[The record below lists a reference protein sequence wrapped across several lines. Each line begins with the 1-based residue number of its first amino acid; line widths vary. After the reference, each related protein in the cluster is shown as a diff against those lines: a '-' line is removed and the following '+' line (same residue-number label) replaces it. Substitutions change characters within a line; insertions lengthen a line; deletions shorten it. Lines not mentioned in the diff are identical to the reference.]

1 MPSLKALREQYPGS
15 DVLNDYELSDLFAQ
29 KEGMSR
35 ERALYEF
42 GLPQRSQGLGGDTW
56 RDLKSGAQQLPGA
69 LAGLV
74 ELPVTMATG
83 ARPISNVT
91 TAIGKATGF
100 QPGRWSEENQA
111 SKTDEYQRQAAEYQK
126 VSDDPDAGVIDML
139 GTLVKNPRVALSA
152 ATQSLPGMLAGGVGG
167 AVIRGIGTRAA
178 VGLGEAAGGIGPT
191 RAAAGGYLERAFGER
206 AGSAVALGASE
217 GALTAGSQMQG
228 YDENLPNQQRNAF
241 AAGGAGL
248 LTGVIGAGITAGAR
262 RIGLETVES
271 KIMGRSRNFGVADET
286 ADLLNRGTRPDAPR
300 GTLARFAGS
309 AAVEVA
315 QEFPQSYQEQ
325 VFQNIGKGEEDIT
338 KGALGQGVL
347 GAVSAAGMGPAA
359 NLRNQDFAREN
370 YDKAYE
376 QRQQQFVDSGNQPPP
391 APQVPGNAAFEA
403 RRAQMRNDVIAAQAA
418 AVEQERIQK
427 IEAYVTLYSGPEF
440 QVPVELARK
449 QAEAIYAPPK
459 PGVAKVALSTEQQAQ
474 ADALTASMKANGAT
488 KAMIEESLRALGLST
503 KPVKEENLVV
513 AAAKPPTKKELRK
526 QELGNIATQLKAKL
540 DALLAD
546 EVITPKQHAEDIALA
561 DANKLGKVGLRIRGY
576 ETKRAADVKTAV
588 ATKATVLPK
597 TSEQILQDQANAAKT
612 AETQPDQTKPAS
624 DAAAVAA
631 DTSAATTA
639 AAPDD
644 LYNKAVKIVRT
655 TNRASPSLVQRQLNI
670 RFDEAI
676 ALIEEMER
684 NGVVSPADAGGSRTV
699 IETTPAAAT
708 APITETSNWYDKALN
723 REDSPKSYT
732 ISERIAGTT
741 EDGKKA
747 VLIIRR
753 NKSDGTTFDIR
764 MTTELGTIDLGGHG
778 SGKTPDHLRFLS
790 NVFTPDISAQP
801 GALTTGS
808 ATKSE
813 STTGTSGVYTGPPI
827 PTLGGMQNG
836 DVSEGLRT
844 GRNKDGKSKDVSG
857 GKTEGSSI
865 EASQAVSTAKGEVK
879 APDSDPPV
887 SKGKKGK
894 KDLQAWLTSELTP
907 DETAAVTAV
916 YGANKNKGSNE
927 EGSNEEVIKGSLRA
941 QASEM
946 GISHTEL
953 RNRAK
958 KGIAKIELAA
968 QKAGF
973 DLEAAKDVLGMQSQS
988 DILDTAG
995 TGLMANQY
1003 TGEGNPADASAA
1015 NDELDPEAGVFRE
1028 GDTVAEGDSN
1038 RKANAGTDVES
1049 QLDAAVTEGSLD
1061 GGNNDTKAG
1070 IPVDADGMPTN
1081 EEDLAFI
1088 LSTWNKDNPIISLPE
1103 RLVKPYVQLYL
1114 GVKAGDV
1121 NERQA
1126 KETYNDIL
1134 EQIKRNK
1141 GAAGSETVERGG
1153 VSQTLPSN
1161 ESKSSAVATTSRSAP
1176 KKVTAKTATVAAAW
1190 DAHATTETLPKWDTL
1205 TDSQR
1210 YHLESVVGDSV
1221 AESKAVVAVTNE
1233 LKKEAA
1239 APAQVSQGT
1248 TIEGEFT
1255 VLSDEQVAQAT
1266 NLLPNMAAAV
1276 DDALST
1282 EEKQQAADHYDTGE
1296 YNNKTRKDFLRDYA
1310 KWLASSGKMFHAL
1323 SDLFLKVFNKAVAGI
1338 MAVAIAVNIN
1348 LATPVPNAQASIPV
1362 NTFTIKQSVERPK
1375 ADFKGV
1381 EASRDV
1387 RLVADWQM
1395 RQKHNKSFIIGDK
1408 TGGLIYAFDS
1418 KGVLLAK
1425 APSLYGAAGKD
1436 KLTQGS
1442 INRTEAQK
1450 TKEDKITPAG
1460 VFAGKAEPNW
1470 YGKTGIA
1477 FDSTRDRV
1485 GPNATEYMTIGIHI
1499 VYLGTPSEN
1508 RQGRLDSASPL
1519 DNRISYGCINV
1530 PPSFINVIDAHFS
1543 ADSVVIVL
1551 PELQSA
1557 ESFFPMMDKGNTT
1570 STITYTTNPTSESA
1584 QNVSWG
1590 TDKLSGLP
1598 IGGRKGSRSA
1608 SAADRR
1614 NNPLSNGS
1622 RIIVDGVEREVDG
1635 VRDKTFGQEINYRLD
1650 DGALSPW
1657 VSASSVE
1664 RAGVGPDN
1672 LKFSISDL
1680 RKLPKVSDRGFAES
1694 VNALRR
1700 KDESPYIVQET
1711 KTSDDINKIAS
1722 EVLLDVLAFPERY
1735 AVQVKNLTADRYFL
1749 DETTGEK
1756 VDITDP
1762 NQHWRLS
1769 DLGRQLARMSP
1780 ESLKTA
1786 LQQEA
1791 EQTTK
1796 QRQEALQSLA
1806 TYLINNPEL
1815 YFRTEAARIV
1825 LLASKLSYIETKEG
1839 VQIVQLA
1846 NNNRHVM
1853 TVSGELAS
1861 RINEKLN
1868 DGLSIKEALK
1878 KAVEENTAAQ
1888 KKSNDRQGWVKY
1900 SQSEKY
1906 ENAADLSQAVCGTGW
1921 CTGNTT
1927 TAQGQLS
1934 KGDFWVYFDNGKP
1947 EIALRTEGGSL
1958 TAADP
1963 PRGTLPGQRLS
1974 PEYQEIADK
1983 FLKTTTEVKGGEA
1996 YLKARDA
2003 MKAFRVY
2010 KTTGD
2015 IAPLRE
2021 HLTYNIINNKI
2032 SHAKFVEP
2040 DELSGYGK
2048 PKEYSVDDPEYVGKP
2063 VPKRVPFSVNLYDT
2077 TTNLEFV
2084 GGNLMADLINFT
2096 SAPMLKGVGGD
2107 FEAASLINA
2116 PMLESVGGDLL
2127 VFKLTSAP
2135 MLKGVGGNFEAAN
2148 LTSAPML
2155 ETVEGDLYARNLT
2168 SVPMLKTV
2176 GSSLN
2181 ADSLPSAPMLENV
2194 EGPLYAGNL
2203 TSAPMLRVVEGRLS
2217 ADNLTSAPMLETVG
2231 GSLSANSLTSVPMLE
2246 TVDGDLYA
2254 NSLTSVPMLKTV
2266 GWDLQAGNLTSAPML
2281 ETVGGSLHAGSLTS
2295 APILKSVG
2303 SRLSGGTLR
2312 AGSLTSAPMLESV
2325 GSGLYAENL
2334 TSAPMLKTVGRSLY
2348 VENLTSAPML
2358 ETVGENLNA
2367 GNLTSAP
2374 MLRVVEG
2381 DLTARNLTSA
2391 PMLENVEGDLRAP
2404 NLTNAPMLE
2413 SAGRGLSRN
2422 KFSKNA
2428 GGDPSNAKLIRD
2440 ALKGFFFSGARFDRL
2455 VTVVNTVDELPED
2468 IKKSV
2473 GVDSTTQAI
2482 TQVKNGKTHVY
2493 MITGNIK
2500 SGEELAV
2507 FLHEVGVHVG
2517 MKNLIGA
2524 ANFNK
2529 LVAQV
2534 KQWAKN
2540 KTGQQ
2545 AELAQKA
2552 LARVEAANTKDVDK
2566 DEELLAYFVEE
2577 AVNAGVDPTALHLI
2591 SGPMRQWFSTL
2602 WASVKSALRKI
2613 GFDRFDKLTALDVV
2627 NLAYGAARM
2636 ELQGNYHGTAANF
2649 RNFLVKFV
2657 GTGEGAQAFGWG
2669 STYIAQSKDLGQ
2681 EYQRKVVFEKAISN
2695 VTKVLNKL
2703 TGQALSAPIIDP
2715 VTSEEMHPAGT
2726 VITADLR
2733 HLFEIGFSNIDNVAK
2748 SIVIGSI
2755 DYIEVGG
2762 KRILVNSAM
2771 PEGALMRVDTATQD
2785 EELLNLDEA
2794 VPKNQLKQIMDGLL
2808 ERFKGT
2814 RTEAYVRQL
2823 AESLDIETTPITGAG
2838 IYRAIMV
2845 LFGAKPGPKL
2855 GNTKYA
2861 KPTSEFLDSIGIK
2874 GNIFLDRDSRD
2885 KARPRTVD
2893 IKVLAALVENA
2904 PTYMLNGKRVT
2915 ISRGGF
2921 ATVKASGLFVRVI
2934 GQDAFGRSN
2943 DEQTVH
2949 IDELTTLDGEELLTK
2964 QQALDAIFEIKN
2976 YKNPNPTSN
2985 VVIFNEKTVQ
2995 RIATQIGNSPDSIKF
3010 SKSVREQ
3017 ASRIAGSAGE
3027 KIVDDTTYTLK
3038 NMASGLMYLH
3048 DLVSEFEGRIES
3060 VRPWYKAMQDSFAT
3074 RKIIEQQAEKI
3085 ADAANNL
3092 KNGTGAVNDFLG
3104 KSTYE
3109 QKWGYDHKGQKADP
3123 VMAAA
3128 FNRLTKPEQDIVKQ
3142 VFDHNELMLARKQAV
3157 LKKLGLE
3164 KVLNTGGSKLSGPY
3178 APLKRFGGFVGQLKS
3193 KELAEAEAAQQ
3204 PDKKKIAELR
3214 SNPNHHVLSFFDT
3227 IGQAKQFAQANEGK
3241 WVWTDAYPKMERP
3254 DAGTKMNYAVLQRVL
3269 SAVKMSDS
3277 DVIPAEAKAA
3287 MTKMVQDLYFQT
3299 LDEHNA
3305 RTSGLRRMNIAGFDQ
3320 DMIRSFLHHARAEA
3334 GFIANMEHGGDINDN
3349 FTRMARET
3357 ADKSTGKRVSAE
3369 EFNTLAK
3376 HYASNM
3382 QTEETPIQDGITT
3395 MTSAWQLATSP
3406 GYHLTNAT
3414 QAIMSTL
3421 PRLAAD
3427 FNNYTGAW
3435 TALTNGYKLL
3445 KYTGVWG
3452 TVKINNVKD
3461 KGLRDTLQRIAD
3473 LNLLDIGMTE
3483 DLGTFD
3489 AIKTGYSTVDKASSK
3504 ARAALQLLRKVSR
3517 SVEVANRVASASA
3530 GYTMARAAGKSEQ
3543 AAQDYAIDLVRS
3555 TQSDM
3560 SRNNA
3565 PLLLKR
3571 LPKPMVQYRKYQFTM
3586 AALYANAFRQAFL
3599 SSDSTTRA
3607 IGRRMLKYKLFH
3619 TSVAAGVL
3627 GWPMMNIAAIVF
3639 AMLAGG
3645 DDEPADLERTL
3656 REAIGDEDLANL
3668 ILHGPG
3674 AALGLDMSAKLGDDK
3689 VFSIMPY
3696 TDFDVSSAS
3705 GLAKTV
3711 AGAVGPAFGQLG
3723 KFADGFGAMSRGD
3736 YIKGIEKFMP
3746 KGAESVMK
3754 AFRIANEGYTLKNG
3768 DVMFTPDDISGL
3780 SLAMDA
3786 LGMPSTELKRM
3797 DWLRSQQ
3804 YEIKRFYTDR
3814 TKEIQRDYYVA
3825 SKEGDTDKMSDL
3837 REDWS
3842 NLQEGKDNLRQ
3853 YFGDRH
3859 DELKRQ
3865 PLANLLKYP
3874 ATAAKRERKLQL
3886 GAGAGQ

>member
-1 MPSLKALREQYPGS
+1 MLSLKALREQYPGS

-56 RDLKSGAQQLPGA
+56 RDLKSGVQQLPGA

-83 ARPISNVT
+83 ARPISNAA
-91 TAIGKATGF
+91 TAIGRATGF
-100 QPGRWSEENQA
+100 QPGKWSEENQA
-111 SKTDEYQRQAAEYQK
+111 SKTDEYQRQAAEYQR
-126 VSDDPDAGVIDML
+126 VSDDPDTGVIDML

-191 RAAAGGYLERAFGER
+191 RAAGVGGGYLERALGER

-248 LTGVIGAGITAGAR
+248 LTGVIGAGVTAGAR

-271 KIMGRSRNFGVADET
+271 KIMGRSSNFGVADET
-286 ADLLNRGTRPDAPR
+286 TDLLNRGTRPNAPR
-300 GTLARFAGS
+300 GTSARFAGS

-347 GAVSAAGMGPAA
+347 GAVSAAGMGPVA

-370 YDKAYE
+370 YDRAYE

-403 RRAQMRNDVIAAQAA
+403 RRVQMRNDVIAAQAA

-427 IEAYVTLYSGPEF
+427 IEAYVTLHSGPEF
-440 QVPVELARK
+440 QVPVDLARK

-459 PGVAKVALSTEQQAQ
+459 PGVVKVALSAEQQTQ
-474 ADALTASMKANGAT
+474 ADALTTSMKASGAT
-488 KAMIEESLRALGLST
+488 KAMIEESLSALGLST
-503 KPVKEENLVV
+503 KPVKEEKPAAVA
-513 AAAKPPTKKELRK
+513 AAAKPPTKKELKK
-526 QELGNIATQLKAKL
+526 QERGNIATQLKAKL

-576 ETKRAADVKTAV
+576 ETKRAADVKTAA
-588 ATKATVLPK
+588 ATQAIVLPK
-597 TSEQILQDQANAAKT
+597 TPEQTLQDEANATKA
-612 AETQPDQTKPAS
+612 AETQQTQTS
-624 DAAAVAA
+624 AAPTTAVAA
-631 DTSAATTA
+631 NPPTPAPAAAAAAPITKKTLTTEIASNWYDEALNRKDLPKSPLIAEKIAGTDPESGEKAVLVIRRNKSDGTTFDIRRKTELGTIDLGGHGSGNTSDHLRLLSNVFTPDTPAPAAAPAATTG
-639 AAPDD
+639 
-644 LYNKAVKIVRT
+644 LYDKAVQVVRT
-655 TNRASPSLVQRQLNI
+655 ADRASTSLVERQLKI
-670 RFDEAI
+670 SFDEAATFI
-676 ALIEEMER
+676 KQMER

-699 IETTPAAAT
+699 IKTTPAAAAKVPAANST
-708 APITETSNWYDKALN
+708 LRDIAAQQREMETRLAELETEEGALITPAAPTTTPGELTRDHINGIMGGL
-723 REDSPKSYT
+723 
-732 ISERIAGTT
+732 AGVDLDTRGLYADYL
-741 EDGKKA
+741 EVKLAKK
-747 VLIIRR
+747 
-753 NKSDGTTFDIR
+753 
-764 MTTELGTIDLGGHG
+764 
-778 SGKTPDHLRFLS
+778 
-790 NVFTPDISAQP
+790 
-801 GALTTGS
+801 GALTWRDVPQEMSDAMDTTAFGYLKS
-808 ATKSE
+808 ALSVNPSAALDIIRGTKSPATPAAKVPAAE
-813 STTGTSGVYTGPPI
+813 SEPTTGTAGVYTGPAI

-836 DVSEGLRT
+836 DISKGLRT

-857 GKTEGSSI
+857 GKTEGSST
-865 EASQAVSTAKGEVK
+865 EAAPAVSSAKSEVK

-887 SKGKKGK
+887 STGKKGK

-907 DETAAVTAV
+907 DEIAAVTAV
-916 YGANKNKGSNE
+916 YGANKDKGSNE
-927 EGSNEEVIKGSLRA
+927 EDSNKEGSNEEDSNEEGSDEEVIKGSLRA
-941 QASEM
+941 QAAEM

-995 TGLMANQY
+995 TGLMADQY
-1003 TGEGNPADASAA
+1003 TGEGNPTDATSAG
-1015 NDELDPEAGVFRE
+1015 DEFDPAAGGSRDE
-1028 GDTVAEGDSN
+1028 ITATKEDSI
-1038 RKANAGTDVES
+1038 RKTNAGTDIES
-1049 QLDAAVTEGSLD
+1049 QLDAAVIEGSLE
-1061 GGNNDTKAG
+1061 GGSTDTKAG
-1070 IPVDADGMPTN
+1070 IPVDGNGMPTN

-1088 LSTWNKDNPIISLPE
+1088 LDTWNKDNPTISLPE

-1121 NERQA
+1121 KTRQM
-1126 KETYNDIL
+1126 KELYNDIL
-1134 EQIKRNK
+1134 EQIKENK
-1141 GAAGSETVERGG
+1141 GATGSETVKYGG
-1153 VSQTLPSN
+1153 GPQTLPSN
-1161 ESKSSAVATTSRSAP
+1161 ESKSSAVATTSRRAP
-1176 KKVTAKTATVAAAW
+1176 RKVTAKTATVAAAW
-1190 DAHATTETLPKWDTL
+1190 DAYATTETLPKWDTL
-1205 TDSQR
+1205 TNSQR

-1276 DDALST
+1276 DEALST

-1323 SDLFLKVFNKAVAGI
+1323 SDLFFKVFNKAVAGI

-1348 LATPVPNAQASIPV
+1348 FATPVPNARASIPV
-1362 NTFTIKQSVERPK
+1362 NKFTIKQSVERPK

-1381 EASRDV
+1381 EASRDI
-1387 RLVADWQM
+1387 RLVADWQV
-1395 RQKHNKSFIIGDK
+1395 RQGHGKSFVMQDK
-1408 TGGLIYAFDS
+1408 INGLIYAFDG

-1425 APSLYGAAGKD
+1425 APSLYGASGKD
-1436 KLTQGS
+1436 LLSEESASKT
-1442 INRTEAQK
+1442 IAQM
-1450 TKEDKITPAG
+1450 TTADKVTPAG
-1460 VFAGKAEPNW
+1460 VFNAKGVNSSYGFTVDFAE
-1470 YGKTGIA
+1470 YKTGAIA
-1477 FDSTRDRV
+1477 
-1485 GPNATEYMTIGIHI
+1485 IHI

-1508 RQGRLDSASPL
+1508 RQGRLDSKSPL

-1530 PPSFINVIDAHFS
+1530 PAGFMSVMKAHFS
-1543 ADSVVIVL
+1543 KDSVVIVL
-1551 PELQSA
+1551 PETQSA
-1557 ESFFPMMDKGNTT
+1557 ESFFPMMDKGDTT
-1570 STITYTTNPTSESA
+1570 TTETYTTNPTSESA

-1598 IGGRKGSRSA
+1598 TGSRKGSRSA
-1608 SAADRR
+1608 SSTQRR
-1614 NNPLSNGS
+1614 NEAAPLSNGS
-1622 RIIVDGVEREVDG
+1622 RIIVDGVERKVVG
-1635 VRDKTFGQEINYRLD
+1635 VRDKVFGQEITYRLD
-1650 DGALSPW
+1650 DGAESPW
-1657 VSASSVE
+1657 VPSSSVE
-1664 RAGVGPDN
+1664 RAGAGPN
-1672 LKFSISDL
+1672 SVKFSISDL
-1680 RKLPKVSDRGFAES
+1680 RKLPKIGDKGFAES

-1700 KDESPYIVQET
+1700 DDGSPYIVQET

-1722 EVLLDVLAFPERY
+1722 EVLIDVIAFPERY

-1756 VDITDP
+1756 VDITNP
-1762 NQHWRLS
+1762 AEHWRLS
-1769 DLGRQLARMSP
+1769 DLGRQLARMNP
-1780 ESLKTA
+1780 EALKTA

-1791 EQTTK
+1791 EQITV
-1796 QRQEALQSLA
+1796 QRQTALQDLA
-1806 TYLINNPEL
+1806 KYLLGNPE
-1815 YFRTEAARIV
+1815 YYYQTEAARIV
-1825 LLASKLSYIETKEG
+1825 LLASKLSYVETQDG

-1868 DGLSIKEALK
+1868 AGLSIKEALK

-1888 KKSNDRQGWVKY
+1888 KKSSDKQGWVKY
-1900 SQSEKY
+1900 PQSEKY
-1906 ENAADLSQAVCGTGW
+1906 EDAADLSQAVCGTGW
-1921 CTGNTT
+1921 CTGTT
-1927 TAQGQLS
+1927 STAQGQLS

-1947 EIALRTEGGSL
+1947 EIALRTEDGSL

-1963 PRGTLPGQRLS
+1963 PRGTLSGQRLS
-1974 PEYQEIADK
+1974 PEYQEIADE
-1983 FLKTTTEVKGGEA
+1983 FLKTTDEVKGGEA

-2003 MKAFRVY
+2003 MKAFRAY

-2015 IAPLRE
+2015 VAPLRE
-2021 HLTYNIINNKI
+2021 YLTYNIINNKI
-2032 SHAKFVEP
+2032 SAAKFVEP

-2048 PKEYSVDDPEYVGKP
+2048 PAEYSVDDPEYVGKP
-2063 VPKRVPFSVNLYDT
+2063 VPKRVPFSVNLYDK

-2084 GGNLMADLINFT
+2084 GGNLRGDVINFT
-2096 SAPMLKGVGGD
+2096 SAPMLKSVGGGLYAD
-2107 FEAASLINA
+2107 SLARA
-2116 PMLESVGGDLL
+2116 PMLESVGG
-2127 VFKLTSAP
+2127 KL
-2135 MLKGVGGNFEAAN
+2135 EAF
-2148 LTSAPML
+2148 
-2155 ETVEGDLYARNLT
+2155 
-2168 SVPMLKTV
+2168 
-2176 GSSLN
+2176 
-2181 ADSLPSAPMLENV
+2181 
-2194 EGPLYAGNL
+2194 
-2203 TSAPMLRVVEGRLS
+2203 
-2217 ADNLTSAPMLETVG
+2217 NLTSAPMLETVG
-2231 GSLSANSLTSVPMLE
+2231 DSAGLNSLTNAPMLKTVGGQLYVDELTSAPMLE
-2246 TVDGDLYA
+2246 SVGGNLYADKLTSAPMLKSVDGDLYA
-2254 NSLTSVPMLKTV
+2254 DSLTSAPMLEIVSHSVYANSLTSAPMLETVGSWLSGGTLQADSLTSAPVLKTVSGGLYVNELTSAPMLESVGKNLSAEKLTSAPMLKSVSGGLSADSLTSAPMLKTV
-2266 GWDLQAGNLTSAPML
+2266 GGGLSADSLTSAPML
-2281 ETVGGSLHAGSLTS
+2281 ETVGGDLS
-2295 APILKSVG
+2295 AEK
-2303 SRLSGGTLR
+2303 
-2312 AGSLTSAPMLESV
+2312 
-2325 GSGLYAENL
+2325 L
-2334 TSAPMLKTVGRSLY
+2334 TSAPMLKIVNMRFAPRPSMRSPS
-2348 VENLTSAPML
+2348 TPKGS
-2358 ETVGENLNA
+2358 
-2367 GNLTSAP
+2367 
-2374 MLRVVEG
+2374 
-2381 DLTARNLTSA
+2381 
-2391 PMLENVEGDLRAP
+2391 
-2404 NLTNAPMLE
+2404 
-2413 SAGRGLSRN
+2413 
-2422 KFSKNA
+2422 
-2428 GGDPSNAKLIRD
+2428 GGSPSNAKLIRN

-2455 VTVVNTVDELPED
+2455 VTVVNTVDELPND

-2473 GVDSTTQAI
+2473 GNGGTTQAI
-2482 TQVKNGKTHVY
+2482 TQVKNGKVHVY
-2493 MITGNIK
+2493 MITGNIR

-2517 MKNLIGA
+2517 MKNLIGE

-2534 KQWAKN
+2534 KKWAKN
-2540 KTGQQ
+2540 GTGQQ

-2552 LARVEAANTKDVDK
+2552 LTRVETANTKDIDK

-2591 SGPMRQWFSTL
+2591 SGPMRQWFNTL

-2627 NLAYGAARM
+2627 NLAYGAARL
-2636 ELQGNYHGTAANF
+2636 ELEGDWHGTAANF
-2649 RNFLVKFV
+2649 RNFRHRFI
-2657 GTGEGAQAFGWG
+2657 GTGEGAQAYGYG
-2669 STYIAQSKDLGQ
+2669 GYIAEQK
-2681 EYQRKVVFEKAISN
+2681 KVGKNYRDTDVFNKTVAN
-2695 VTKVLNKL
+2695 VKKVLNEL
-2703 TGQALSAPIIDP
+2703 TGQALSAPIYDP
-2715 VTSEEMHPAGT
+2715 VTGDELHPAGMVLT
-2726 VITADLR
+2726 VANINDMAK
-2733 HLFEIGFSNIDNVAK
+2733 EIVLSAL
-2748 SIVIGSI
+2748 
-2755 DYIEVGG
+2755 DYLEVGG

-2771 PEGALMRVDTATQD
+2771 PDGALMRVDTAIQD
-2785 EELLNLDEA
+2785 EEFLNLDEA
-2794 VPKNQLKQIMDGLL
+2794 VPKGQLKQIMNGLL

-2814 RTEAYVRQL
+2814 SKESLVRQL
-2823 AESLDIETTPITGAG
+2823 SAGTLGLDGKQITGAG
-2838 IYRAIMV
+2838 IYRSIMR
-2845 LFGAKPGPKL
+2845 LFGAPSGSQIKDAE
-2855 GNTKYA
+2855 YA
-2861 KPTSEFLDSIGIK
+2861 KPTAEFLDSIGIK

-2885 KARPRTVD
+2885 KT
-2893 IKVLAALVENA
+2893 
-2904 PTYMLNGKRVT
+2904 
-2915 ISRGGF
+2915 
-2921 ATVKASGLFVRVI
+2921 
-2934 GQDAFGRSN
+2934 
-2943 DEQTVH
+2943 
-2949 IDELTTLDGEELLTK
+2949 
-2964 QQALDAIFEIKN
+2964 
-2976 YKNPNPTSN
+2976 NPNPNLTRN
-2985 VVIFNEKTVQ
+2985 KVAFNEKDMQ
-2995 RIATQIGNSPDSIKF
+2995 RVTTYVGGRSDSIKF

-3017 ASRIAGSAGE
+3017 ASRIAGSTGE
-3027 KIVDDTTYTLK
+3027 QVVDNTTYTLK
-3038 NMASGLMYLH
+3038 NMASSLMYLH
-3048 DLVSEFEGRIES
+3048 DLVSEFEGRIKS

-3092 KNGTGAVNDFLG
+3092 KNGTGAVNDFIG

-3123 VMAAA
+3123 IMAAA

-3142 VFDHNELMLARKQAV
+3142 VFDHGELMLARKQAI
-3157 LKKLGLE
+3157 LTKLGLE
-3164 KVLNTGGSKLSGPY
+3164 KILSTGGSKLSGPY
-3178 APLKRFGGFVGQLKS
+3178 APLKRFGDFVGQLKS
-3193 KELAEAEAAQQ
+3193 AELAAAEAEQQ
-3204 PDKKKIAELR
+3204 PNKKKIAELR
-3214 SNPNHHVLSFFDT
+3214 SNPNHHVLTFFDT

-3241 WVWTDAYPKMERP
+3241 WAWTDAYPKIERA
-3254 DAGTKMNYAVLQRVL
+3254 DAGTKMNYAVLERVL

-3277 DVIPAEAKAA
+3277 DAIPPEAKAA

-3305 RTSGLRRMNIAGFDQ
+3305 RTSGLRRMNIAGFDK

-3357 ADKSTGKRVSAE
+3357 VDKSTGKRVSAE

-3414 QAIMSTL
+3414 QAIMATL

-3427 FNNYTGAW
+3427 FNNYAGAW
-3435 TALTNGYKLL
+3435 VALTNGYKLL
-3445 KYTGVWG
+3445 KYTGIWG

-3586 AALYANAFRQAFL
+3586 AALYVNAFRQAFL

-3607 IGRRMLKYKLFH
+3607 IGRRMLAYKLFH
-3619 TSVAAGVL
+3619 TSMAAGVL
-3627 GWPMMNIAAIVF
+3627 GWPMMNLAAIAF

-3645 DDEPADLERTL
+3645 DDEPVDMERTL

-3674 AALGLDMSAKLGDDK
+3674 AALGLDMSAKLGDNK
-3689 VFSIMPY
+3689 VFSILPY
-3696 TDFDVSSAS
+3696 TDFDISSAS
-3705 GLAKTV
+3705 GLAKTA

-3723 KFADGFGAMSRGD
+3723 KFADGIGAMSRGD
-3736 YIKGIEKFMP
+3736 YAKGIEKFMP

-3768 DVMFTPDDISGL
+3768 DVMFTPDDINGVA
-3780 SLAMDA
+3780 LAMDA

-3797 DWLRSQQ
+3797 DWLRNQQ
-3804 YEIKRFYTDR
+3804 YVIKRFYTDR
-3814 TKEIQRDYYVA
+3814 TKEIEHEYYVA

-3842 NLQEGKDNLRQ
+3842 NLQEGKDHLRQ

-3865 PLANLLKYP
+3865 PLSNLLKYP

>member
-1 MPSLKALREQYPGS
+1 MPSILEIRKQFPTLAGKSDREL
-15 DVLNDYELSDLFAQ
+15 VNIWA
-29 KEGMSR
+29 EG
-35 ERALYEF
+35 EGVGVDTAAYQL
-42 GLPQRSQGLGGDTW
+42 GVKLPEQSKGLGGDTW
-56 RDLKSGAQQLPGA
+56 RDLKSGVQQLPGA

-83 ARPISNVT
+83 ARPISNAA
-91 TAIGKATGF
+91 TAIGRATGF
-100 QPGRWSEENQA
+100 QPGKWSEENQA
-111 SKTDEYQRQAAEYQK
+111 SKTDEYQRQAAEYQR

-191 RAAAGGYLERAFGER
+191 RAAGVGGGYLERALGER

-271 KIMGRSRNFGVADET
+271 KIMGRSSNFGVADET
-286 ADLLNRGTRPDAPR
+286 ADLLNRGTRPNAPR
-300 GTLARFAGS
+300 GTSARLAGS

-403 RRAQMRNDVIAAQAA
+403 RRVQMRNDVIAAQAA
-418 AVEQERIQK
+418 AVEQERVKQ
-427 IEAYVTLYSGPEF
+427 IEDYVTLYSGPEF
-440 QVPVELARK
+440 QVPVDLARK

-459 PGVAKVALSTEQQAQ
+459 PGVVKVALSAAQQAQ
-474 ADALTASMKANGAT
+474 ADALAASMKARNAT
-488 KAMIEESLRALGLST
+488 KAMIEESLDALGLST
-503 KPVKEENLVV
+503 KPKPAAVA
-513 AAAKPPTKKELRK
+513 AAAKPPTKKELKK
-526 QELGNIATQLKAKL
+526 QERGNIATQLKAKL

-576 ETKRAADVKTAV
+576 ETKRAADVKTAA
-588 ATKATVLPK
+588 ATQATVLPK
-597 TSEQILQDQANAAKT
+597 TPEQTLQDEANATKA
-612 AETQPDQTKPAS
+612 AETQQTQ
-624 DAAAVAA
+624 
-631 DTSAATTA
+631 TSAAPPTTVAANPPAPAPAATA
-639 AAPDD
+639 A
-644 LYNKAVKIVRT
+644 
-655 TNRASPSLVQRQLNI
+655 
-670 RFDEAI
+670 
-676 ALIEEMER
+676 
-684 NGVVSPADAGGSRTV
+684 
-699 IETTPAAAT
+699 
-708 APITETSNWYDKALN
+708 APITETAAPAAPIT
-723 REDSPKSYT
+723 EAAAPAAPIVAPVAETPKVTASDVARAKGY
-732 ISERIAGTT
+732 SQT
-741 EDGKKA
+741 EDGFKFSGQNIRLYSDNISLASNAEYDSGISIVFRGTPSRSNERGTEFIDKLKIPA
-747 VLIIRR
+747 EFKDVLRR
-753 NKSDGTTFDIR
+753 YAKGQISK
-764 MTTELGTIDLGGHG
+764 TEAKQEIDTAMAKLAA
-778 SGKTPDHLRFLS
+778 S
-790 NVFTPDISAQP
+790 SAAAQTAQAAAAKVP
-801 GALTTGS
+801 A
-808 ATKSE
+808 AESE
-813 STTGTSGVYTGPPI
+813 PSTGTAGVYTGPAI

-857 GKTEGSSI
+857 GKTEGSST
-865 EASQAVSTAKGEVK
+865 EAAPAVSSAKSEVK

-907 DETAAVTAV
+907 DEIAAVTAV

-927 EGSNEEVIKGSLRA
+927 EDSNEEDSNEEGSDEEVIKGSLRA
-941 QASEM
+941 QAAEM

-1003 TGEGNPADASAA
+1003 TGEGNPADATAA
-1015 NDELDPEAGVFRE
+1015 SDEFDPEAGVSRE
-1028 GDTVAEGDSN
+1028 EITATKEDST
-1038 RKANAGTDVES
+1038 RKTNAGTDVES
-1049 QLDAAVTEGSLD
+1049 QLDAAVIEGSLE

-1070 IPVDADGMPTN
+1070 IPVDGNGMPTN

-1088 LSTWNKDNPIISLPE
+1088 LDTWNKDNSTALPE

-1126 KETYNDIL
+1126 RETYNDIL
-1134 EQIKRNK
+1134 GQIEGNK
-1141 GAAGSETVERGG
+1141 GATGSKTVERGG

-1161 ESKSSAVATTSRSAP
+1161 ESKSSAVATTSRRAP

-1190 DAHATTETLPKWDTL
+1190 DAYATTETLPKWDTL
-1205 TDSQR
+1205 TDSQQ

-1276 DDALST
+1276 DEALST

-1323 SDLFLKVFNKAVAGI
+1323 SDLFFKVFNKAVAGI

-1348 LATPVPNAQASIPV
+1348 FATPVPNAQASIPV
-1362 NTFTIKQSVERPK
+1362 NKFTIKQSVERPK

-1381 EASRDV
+1381 EASRDI
-1387 RLVADWQM
+1387 RLVAEWQV
-1395 RQKHNKSFIIGDK
+1395 RQGHGKSFVMLDK
-1408 TGGLIYAFDS
+1408 INGLIYAFDG

-1425 APSLYGAAGKD
+1425 APSLYGASGKD
-1436 KLTQGS
+1436 LLS
-1442 INRTEAQK
+1442 EESASK
-1450 TKEDKITPAG
+1450 TMDQMTTADKVTPAG
-1460 VFAGKAEPNW
+1460 VFGAKGVNNSSYGFTVNFAE
-1470 YGKTGIA
+1470 YKTGAIA
-1477 FDSTRDRV
+1477 
-1485 GPNATEYMTIGIHI
+1485 IHI

-1508 RQGRLDSASPL
+1508 RQYRLDSKSPL

-1530 PPSFINVIDAHFS
+1530 PAEFMSVMKAHFS
-1543 ADSVVIVL
+1543 KDSVVIVL

-1557 ESFFPMMDKGNTT
+1557 ESFFPMMDKGDTT
-1570 STITYTTNPTSESA
+1570 TTETYTTNPTSESA

-1598 IGGRKGSRSA
+1598 IGSRRGSRSA
-1608 SAADRR
+1608 SSTQRR
-1614 NNPLSNGS
+1614 NEAAPLSNNS
-1622 RIIVDGVEREVDG
+1622 RIIVDGVERKVVG
-1635 VRDKTFGQEINYRLD
+1635 VRDKVFGQEITYRLD
-1650 DGALSPW
+1650 DGAESPW
-1657 VSASSVE
+1657 VPSSSVE
-1664 RAGVGPDN
+1664 RAGAGPN
-1672 LKFSISDL
+1672 SVKFSISDL
-1680 RKLPKVSDRGFAES
+1680 RKLPKIGDKGFAES

-1700 KDESPYIVQET
+1700 DDGSPYIVQET

-1722 EVLLDVLAFPERY
+1722 EVLVDVIAFPERY

-1756 VDITDP
+1756 VDITNP
-1762 NQHWRLS
+1762 AEHWRLS
-1769 DLGRQLARMSP
+1769 DLGRQLARMNP
-1780 ESLKTA
+1780 EALKTA

-1791 EQTTK
+1791 EQTTV
-1796 QRQEALQSLA
+1796 QRQTALQDLA
-1806 TYLINNPEL
+1806 KYLLGNPE
-1815 YFRTEAARIV
+1815 YYYQTEAARIV
-1825 LLASKLSYIETKEG
+1825 LLASKLSYVETQDG

-1868 DGLSIKEALK
+1868 AGLSIKEALK

-1888 KKSNDRQGWVKY
+1888 KKSSDKQGWVKY
-1900 SQSEKY
+1900 PQSEKY
-1906 ENAADLSQAVCGTGW
+1906 EDAADLSQAVCGTGW
-1921 CTGNTT
+1921 CTGTT
-1927 TAQGQLS
+1927 STAQGQLS

-1947 EIALRTEGGSL
+1947 EIALRTEDGSL

-1963 PRGTLPGQRLS
+1963 PRGTLSGQRLS
-1974 PEYQEIADK
+1974 PEYQEIADE
-1983 FLKTTTEVKGGEA
+1983 FLKTTDEVKGGEA

-2015 IAPLRE
+2015 VAPLRE
-2021 HLTYNIINNKI
+2021 YLTYNIINNKI
-2032 SHAKFVEP
+2032 SAVKFVEP

-2048 PKEYSVDDPEYVGKP
+2048 PAEYSVDDPEYVGKP
-2063 VPKRVPFSVNLYDT
+2063 VPKRVSFSVNLYDK

-2084 GGNLMADLINFT
+2084 GGDLRVDTIDFASAPMLETVGGSLSGYSLT
-2096 SAPMLKGVGGD
+2096 SAPMLKSVGMGLTAD
-2107 FEAASLINA
+2107 NLTSA
-2116 PMLESVGGDLL
+2116 PMLESVGGSASLSG
-2127 VFKLTSAP
+2127 LTSAP
-2135 MLKGVGGNFEAAN
+2135 MLKTVGGQLYVDE

-2155 ETVEGDLYARNLT
+2155 ESVGGRLSAENLT
-2168 SVPMLKTV
+2168 SAPVLKTV
-2176 GSSLN
+2176 GGVLHAIELN
-2181 ADSLPSAPMLENV
+2181 SAPMLETVGGSLNST
-2194 EGPLYAGNL
+2194 E
-2203 TSAPMLRVVEGRLS
+2203 
-2217 ADNLTSAPMLETVG
+2217 LTSAPMLETVG
-2231 GSLSANSLTSVPMLE
+2231 GSLRANRLNSAPMLETVGGNLLSGNLTSAPMLKIVGGALSAEKLTSVPMLE
-2246 TVDGDLYA
+2246 
-2254 NSLTSVPMLKTV
+2254 SVGGNLE
-2266 GWDLQAGNLTSAPML
+2266 AFNLTSAPML
-2281 ETVGGSLHAGSLTS
+2281 ETVG
-2295 APILKSVG
+2295 
-2303 SRLSGGTLR
+2303 SRLSGGTLQ
-2312 AGSLTSAPMLESV
+2312 AVNLTSAPMLKSVGGGLYVDKLTSAPMLESVGKNLSAEKLTSAPMLKSVGGGLSADSLTSAPMLESV
-2325 GSGLYAENL
+2325 GSLHRLAEWQKGFGSSLSADSL
-2334 TSAPMLKTVGRSLY
+2334 TSAPMLKSVNGIPYVGRL
-2348 VENLTSAPML
+2348 SAPRPSMRSPS
-2358 ETVGENLNA
+2358 TPKG
-2367 GNLTSAP
+2367 S
-2374 MLRVVEG
+2374 
-2381 DLTARNLTSA
+2381 
-2391 PMLENVEGDLRAP
+2391 
-2404 NLTNAPMLE
+2404 
-2413 SAGRGLSRN
+2413 
-2422 KFSKNA
+2422 
-2428 GGDPSNAKLIRD
+2428 GGSPSNAKLIRN

-2455 VTVVNTVDELPED
+2455 VTVVNTVDELPND

-2473 GVDSTTQAI
+2473 GNGGTTQAI
-2482 TQVKNGKTHVY
+2482 TQVKNGKVHVY

-2517 MKNLIGA
+2517 MKNLIGE

-2534 KQWAKN
+2534 KKWAKN
-2540 KTGQQ
+2540 GTGQQ

-2552 LARVEAANTKDVDK
+2552 LTRVEAANTKDTDK

-2591 SGPMRQWFSTL
+2591 SGPMRQWFNTL

-2627 NLAYGAARM
+2627 NLAYGAARL
-2636 ELQGNYHGTAANF
+2636 ELEGDWHGTAANF
-2649 RNFLVKFV
+2649 RNFRHRFI
-2657 GTGEGAQAFGWG
+2657 GTGEGAQAYGYG
-2669 STYIAQSKDLGQ
+2669 GYIAEQK
-2681 EYQRKVVFEKAISN
+2681 KVGENYRNTDVFNKTVAN
-2695 VTKVLNKL
+2695 VKKVLNEL
-2703 TGQALSAPIIDP
+2703 TGQALSAPIDNP
-2715 VTSEEMHPAGT
+2715 VTGDEMYPVGMVLT
-2726 VITADLR
+2726 VANINDMAK
-2733 HLFEIGFSNIDNVAK
+2733 EIVLST
-2748 SIVIGSI
+2748 I
-2755 DYIEVGG
+2755 DYLEVGG

-2771 PEGALMRVDTATQD
+2771 PNGALMRVDTAIQD
-2785 EELLNLDEA
+2785 EEFLNLDEA
-2794 VPKNQLKQIMDGLL
+2794 VPKGQLKQIMDGLL

-2814 RTEAYVRQL
+2814 SKESLVRQL
-2823 AESLDIETTPITGAG
+2823 SAGTLGLNGKQITGAG
-2838 IYRAIMV
+2838 IYRSIMR
-2845 LFGAKPGPKL
+2845 LFGAPSGSQIKDAE
-2855 GNTKYA
+2855 YA
-2861 KPTSEFLDSIGIK
+2861 KPTAEFLDSIGIK

-2885 KARPRTVD
+2885 KT
-2893 IKVLAALVENA
+2893 
-2904 PTYMLNGKRVT
+2904 
-2915 ISRGGF
+2915 
-2921 ATVKASGLFVRVI
+2921 
-2934 GQDAFGRSN
+2934 
-2943 DEQTVH
+2943 
-2949 IDELTTLDGEELLTK
+2949 
-2964 QQALDAIFEIKN
+2964 
-2976 YKNPNPTSN
+2976 NPNPTRN
-2985 VVIFNEKTVQ
+2985 KVAFNEEDMQ
-2995 RIATQIGNSPDSIKF
+2995 RVTTYVGGNPDSIKF

-3017 ASRIAGSAGE
+3017 ASRIAGSTGE
-3027 KIVDDTTYTLK
+3027 QVVDNTTYTLK

-3048 DLVSEFEGRIES
+3048 DLVSEFEGRIKS

-3178 APLKRFGGFVGQLKS
+3178 APLKRFGDFVGQLKS
-3193 KELAEAEAAQQ
+3193 KELVEAEAAQQ

-3241 WVWTDAYPKMERP
+3241 WVWTDAYPKIERA
-3254 DAGTKMNYAVLQRVL
+3254 DAGTKMNYAVLERVL

-3277 DVIPAEAKAA
+3277 DAIPPEAKAA

-3305 RTSGLRRMNIAGFDQ
+3305 RTSGLRRMNIAGFDR

-3357 ADKSTGKRVSAE
+3357 VDKSTGKRVSAE

-3435 TALTNGYKLL
+3435 VALTNGYKLL
-3445 KYTGVWG
+3445 KYTGIWG

-3489 AIKTGYSTVDKASSK
+3489 AIKTGYSAVDKASSK

-3586 AALYANAFRQAFL
+3586 AALYVNAFRQAFL

-3627 GWPMMNIAAIVF
+3627 GWPMMNLAAIAF

-3645 DDEPADLERTL
+3645 DDEPVDLERTL

-3674 AALGLDMSAKLGDDK
+3674 AALGLDMSAKLGDNN

-3705 GLAKTV
+3705 GLAKTA
-3711 AGAVGPAFGQLG
+3711 AGLAGPAFGQLG

-3736 YIKGIEKFMP
+3736 YAKGIEKFMP

-3768 DVMFTPDDISGL
+3768 DVMFTPDDINGVA
-3780 SLAMDA
+3780 LAMDA

-3814 TKEIQRDYYVA
+3814 TKEIEHEYYVA

-3842 NLQEGKDNLRQ
+3842 NLQEGKDHLRQ

-3865 PLANLLKYP
+3865 PLSNLLKYP